1 MDMTLARLWSDTR
14 AVAAAR
20 WYLRH
25 ADVVGPRVRVRG
37 RPVVKNWGRMVVG
50 DRTQLVSTIATLE
63 LVTMKG
69 GTLDVGPRTLLN
81 YGSSISAHERITI
94 GEGCLIGTHA
104 IIIDNDFHRIEPE
117 RRLEPPESRPITIE
131 DNVWLGARVIVLG
144 GVTIGADSCVG
155 AGSVVVEDVPPRSL
169 AVGVPARV
177 IRKL

>member
-1 MDMTLARLWSDTR
+1 MTLARLWSDTT

-81 YGSSISAHERITI
+81 YGSSIAAHERVTI
-94 GEGCLIGTHA
+94 GERCLIGTHA

-144 GVTIGADSCVG
+144 GVTVGAGSCIG
-155 AGSVVVEDVPPRSL
+155 AGSVVIDDIPPRSL

>member
-1 MDMTLARLWSDTR
+1 MSPTPAQLWSDGRSTL
-14 AVAAAR
+14 AAR

-69 GTLDVGPRTLLN
+69 GTLEIGPRTLLN
-81 YGSSISAHERITI
+81 YGGSIAAHERITI
-94 GEGCLIGTHA
+94 GERCLIGTHS

-117 RRLEPPESRPITIE
+117 RRLEPPESRPITLE

-144 GVTIGADSCVG
+144 GVTIGAGSCIG
-155 AGSVVVEDVPPRSL
+155 AGSVVNADIPPRSL

-177 IRKL
+177 IREL